1 MLRGDLTR
9 TKQEYITNT
18 SALKEGFMK
27 DRLIDA
33 MLDIAELASLAAFV
47 AMIGLVAHAYG
58 A

>member
-1 MLRGDLTR
+1 MR
-9 TKQEYITNT
+9 
-18 SALKEGFMK
+18 

-33 MLDIAELASLAAFV
+33 MFDIAELASLAAFV

>member
-1 MLRGDLTR
+1 
-9 TKQEYITNT
+9 
-18 SALKEGFMK
+18 
-27 DRLIDA
+27 